1 MKKTIALILILA
13 LLIFGC
19 TKQTTTTA
27 TDDAQET
34 EIEDVDTGA
43 NEVIGPGDVKEFV
56 IDGSSYKF
64 DPNIIS
70 VNKGDTVRINFVNT
84 GGKHD
89 LRIDGYNVGTKVID
103 SGQEDTIE
111 FTADKTGEFE
121 YYCSIGEHRQMG
133 MVGKLV
139 VKE

>member
-1 MKKTIALILILA
+1 M
-13 LLIFGC
+13 
-19 TKQTTTTA
+19 
-27 TDDAQET
+27 
-34 EIEDVDTGA
+34 
-43 NEVIGPGDVKEFV
+43 
-56 IDGSSYKF
+56 
-64 DPNIIS
+64 
-70 VNKGDTVRINFVNT
+70 NKGDTVRINFVNT